1 MTVSSGEETLAQA
14 PPKHHQGHWSLRTR
28 IILVLIALVIIALGA
43 TDAITY
49 TSLRSYLFQ
58 QVDDTLTS
66 ISVVPDGAVERA
78 LVFQATGQQ
87 ANGELGLPNGTFA
100 AIYDLATN
108 GGRYQQLAPTA
119 GWTGGVPIVPL
130 KALELSLPTQGDSLK
145 MTVSGSLSTRF
156 RLSAENVLVRPG
168 FNFQP
173 FNGLF
178 VVAIPLNGVNGTAHR
193 LLELELL
200 VSFAVLIALG
210 LAAWLTVR
218 IGLRPLEKMADTA
231 GEIAAGDLSRRVEET
246 DDRTEVGRLGAALNV
261 MLGRIES
268 AFRER
273 EASEARLRRF
283 VADASHELRTPLTSI
298 RGYAE
303 LFQHGLA
310 DRPADLDTAMRR
322 IDSES
327 TRMAGLVDDLLLLAR
342 LDQGRPLERE
352 PVDLSVLAADAAH
365 DAGAVDPSRTL
376 ACEAPPSCTI
386 IGDEGRLRQLL
397 GNLVANALAY
407 TPAGS
412 QLEVEVVLEPAEG
425 RSPDRARISV
435 VDHGPGIAPDSA
447 PHVFERFWRA
457 DSGRVRAQGG
467 TGLGLSIVAAI
478 ADAHGGR
485 VLLTETPGGGA
496 TFSVEVPVEP
506 GHEPEAWGAKGQETF
521 AGNGSSL
528 EHPPVGGDSTPA
540 ELP

>member
-1 MTVSSGEETLAQA
+1 VSRQRGFTL
-14 PPKHHQGHWSLRTR
+14 
-28 IILVLIALVIIALGA
+28 IEVLVALVIVALGA
-43 TDAITY
+43 TDTITY
-49 TSLRSYLFQ
+49 TSLRSYLLQ
-58 QVDDTLTS
+58 QVDNTLTS

-78 LVFQATGQQ
+78 LLLQGNGQQ

-100 AIYDLATN
+100 AIYDLDAN
-108 GGRYQQLAPTA
+108 GGLYQQLAPTT
-119 GWTGGVPIVPL
+119 GWTGGVPVVPL
-130 KALELSLPTQGDSLK
+130 KTLEPSLPAQGDSLK
-145 MTVSGSLSTRF
+145 MTASGSLSTRF
-156 RLSAENVLVRPG
+156 RLSAENVLVRSG
-168 FNFQP
+168 FNSQP

-200 VSFAVLIALG
+200 VSFAVLIALA

-352 PVDLSVLAADAAH
+352 LVDLTTLAADTAQ
-365 DAGAVDPSRTL
+365 DAGAVDPSRTVT
-376 ACEAPPSCTI
+376 CEAPASCTV
-386 IGDEGRLRQLL
+386 IGDEGRLRQLV
-397 GNLVANALAY
+397 GNLVSNALAY
-407 TPAGS
+407 TPPGS
-412 QLEVEVVLEPAEG
+412 PLEIAVVLEPAQG
-425 RSPDRARISV
+425 LLPDRARISV
-435 VDHGPGIAPDSA
+435 IDHGPGIAPDSA
-447 PHVFERFWRA
+447 QHVFERFWRA
-457 DSGRVRAQGG
+457 DPGRVRAQGG
-467 TGLGLSIVAAI
+467 SGLGLSIVAAI

-485 VLLTETPGGGA
+485 VLLAETPHGGA
-496 TFSVEVPVEP
+496 TFSAELPVEP
-506 GHEPEAWGAKGQETF
+506 GAERETWGTKEQEPLT
-521 AGNGSSL
+521 GNGATPGSA
-528 EHPPVGGDSTPA
+528 HAPTGGTSAPA
-540 ELP
+540 ELST